1 MRVGWTLT
9 RYFTVRFAK
18 TIFAIFGLCIVL
30 IAVIDYVELSR
41 RAYSTFGFDARLTAL
56 DTILRTPNVAEAV
69 LPFATLFGAIAAF
82 AIANRRLELVVA
94 RAAGV
99 SAWQFILPG
108 AVIGLLVGL
117 FATTLFNPLAAS
129 WKEWA
134 VELER
139 GPISAT
145 NKSPGGPVWLRQ
157 GSEEGDSIIGATSS
171 AREGLSLSGVTAFV
185 FDPDGKFRERVDAPS
200 AELVGNEWK
209 IERAMVTR
217 PNAQPRQVDVY
228 GLPTVL
234 TQSAVK
240 QAFGDPDTISFW
252 DLPRMI
258 ELAEQSTVPVNKFR
272 MQYQLLIAKPMLL
285 LAMVLIAGAVSLR
298 FTRLDNL
305 GGMII
310 TGVVAGFVLYVANEI
325 TRGLGGGGLVAPVFA
340 AWLPAVMATLISVTI
355 LLREEDG

>member
-1 MRVGWTLT
+1 MRIGWTLT

-18 TIFAIFGLCIVL
+18 TILAIFGLCVVL

-41 RAYSTFGFDARLTAL
+41 RAYSSYGFDARLTAL

-82 AIANRRLELVVA
+82 AISNRRLELVVA

-108 AVIGLLVGL
+108 AAIGLLVGL
-117 FATTLFNPLAAS
+117 AATTLFNPLAAA
-129 WKEWA
+129 WKEMA

-157 GSEEGDSIIGATSS
+157 NGKDGDSIIGATSS
-171 AREGLSLSGVTAFV
+171 SREGLSLSGVTAFV
-185 FDPDGKFRERVDAPS
+185 FDDKGRFRERIDAPG
-200 AELVGNEWK
+200 AELVGNEWQ
-209 IERAMVTR
+209 IGPATVTR
-217 PNAQPRQVDVY
+217 PNAQPRQVAIY
-228 GLPTVL
+228 PLPTAL
-234 TQSAVK
+234 TQAAIR

-258 ELAEQSTVPVNKFR
+258 DLAEQTTVPVNRFK
-272 MQYQLLIAKPMLL
+272 MQYQLLIARPMLL

-310 TGVVAGFVLYVANEI
+310 TGVAAGFVLYVANEI